1 MLGTFWIGQFVDDDQ
16 RTALRTQLL
25 RFEPTEILIH
35 KKALRPA
42 TEHLLHQECP
52 FAMITPVD
60 PNKPFSSSALVS
72 LVETAHLFDNAEKP
86 EQNGQWPEALR
97 RLMKDAHSF
106 KPEFEIS
113 MSCLFLCVAYLNRC
127 CVANLLMSARA
138 FSFIDSIDAGLGC
151 GVI

>member
-1 MLGTFWIGQFVDDDQ
+1 MFHNSPKFLCDAGN
-16 RTALRTQLL
+16 LYL
-25 RFEPTEILIH
+25 
-35 KKALRPA
+35 
-42 TEHLLHQECP
+42 
-52 FAMITPVD
+52 
-60 PNKPFSSSALVS
+60 
-72 LVETAHLFDNAEKP
+72 EK
-86 EQNGQWPEALR
+86 
-97 RLMKDAHSF
+97 DI